1 MPLIT
6 LGENDELKLKIPS
19 RGDID
24 WAEDFKLYFANP
36 IVKHDHSGIN
46 LSLIHI

>member
-24 WAEDFKLYFANP
+24 WAEDFKLY
-36 IVKHDHSGIN
+36 